1 MAVNV
6 ANRQLR
12 EPDFVSD
19 VQEIITGDRRG
30 AESPRARGDRV
41 ERHEKRPQ
49 RPWKRFKSCER
60 LEFAW
65 RWTTLVPAIPSSPT
79 SGTFPLN
86 TLKIDRSFING
97 VATEG
102 KDAAITS
109 AVIAMAHRL
118 DLRVVAEGV
127 ETEDQLSF
135 LSRHDCDE
143 CQGFLFSRPVPASEI
158 GEILADEI
166 RAFGGHKQSGK
177 SQLKAG

>member
-1 MAVNV
+1 MAVNI

-19 VQEIITGDRRG
+19 VQEILDETGLDP
-30 AESPRARGDRV
+30 S
-41 ERHEKRPQ
+41 
-49 RPWKRFKSCER
+49 R
-60 LEFAW
+60 LELEV
-65 RWTTLVPAIPSSPT
+65 TETSVMKNDQKTLEALQELRKIGVRLAVDDF
-79 SGTFPLN
+79 GTGHSVLTYLRDFPLN

-135 LSRHDCDE
+135 LTQHDCDE

-166 RAFGGHKQSGK
+166 RSRRARQSGK